1 MLIIDGRTIGD
12 KTMIEFSSLDWIVLA
27 GFFVLLLGVVVWSV
41 LQKEE
46 NTADYFLAGRNAGW
60 LVIGAS
66 IFASNIGSEHLVGLS
81 GAGAESGMA
90 MAHWELQSWIII
102 MLGWIFAPFYWS
114 SKVYTM
120 PEFLERRYSPASRTF
135 LSFISL
141 ISYVLTKVSV
151 TVYAGGV
158 VLKTVLGID
167 TLFGIDFFWV
177 SAVGLVVITGIY
189 TVLGGMKAV
198 LWTSV
203 IQTPVL
209 IIGSVVIL
217 VVGIDLVGGL
227 GELER
232 INGEQM
238 HLIRPMSDPN
248 FPWPGVVFGS
258 FIIGFWYWCTDQ
270 YIVQRVLS
278 AKGIQAARRGTIF
291 AGYLKLLPVFI
302 FLFPGMIAYALNAK
316 GIISYDTPDQAFPT
330 LVSTLL
336 PSGVKGVVIGGLIA
350 ALMSSLASLFNS
362 SATLFTIDFYK
373 KFKPQSS
380 EKHLLHV
387 GRIATITVV
396 MLGIAWIPVMQMIAG
411 VLYEY
416 LQLVQSLIAPGIAV
430 VFLLGVFSR
439 RITPT
444 AGFVGLVSG
453 FVLGMLRLVLTIFD
467 EHLNPD
473 GFLYSIV
480 DMNWLYYCT
489 LLFFLIAAIVI
500 VTSFFTKQASSEQIA
515 GLTYGSISA
524 EQRAEIR
531 AGIDK
536 WDIIHS
542 VIIVGIVVAV
552 YIRFW

>member
-1 MLIIDGRTIGD
+1 
-12 KTMIEFSSLDWIVLA
+12 MIEFSSLDWIVLA